1 MNITRGDIYY
11 VDAIDSVGSEQRGGR
26 PAIVVSND
34 KCNQHSPVVEV
45 VYLTTSP
52 KTPLPTHVTVRS
64 APRVSTALCE
74 QVHSV
79 DTKRFGSYCGC
90 CTQQELSAV
99 DMALLISLGLDL
111 LGGGG
116 CSNPAPV
123 EPVAEAGEEQ
133 PVEAPELIAARAQ
146 LDLLRQMYDS
156 LLHRVAKS
164 DGQ

>member
-1 MNITRGDIYY
+1 MSITRGDIYY
-11 VDAIDSVGSEQRGGR
+11 VNAIDSVGSEQRGGR

-52 KTPLPTHVTVRS
+52 KTPLPTHVTVRR

-79 DTKRFGSYCGC
+79 DTQRFGSYCGC

-99 DMALLISLGLDL
+99 DTALLISLGLDIM
-111 LGGGG
+111 GGGVLQ
-116 CSNPAPV
+116 S
-123 EPVAEAGEEQ
+123 
-133 PVEAPELIAARAQ
+133 
-146 LDLLRQMYDS
+146 DS
-156 LLHRVAKS
+156 
-164 DGQ
+164 

>member
-64 APRVSTALCE
+64 APRVPTALCE

-111 LGGGG
+111 MGGG

-123 EPVAEAGEEQ
+123 EPVAEVGEEQ

-156 LLHRVAKS
+156 LLHRVAKT

>member
-90 CTQQELSAV
+90 CAQQELSAV

-111 LGGGG
+111 MGGGLL
-116 CSNPAPV
+116 
-123 EPVAEAGEEQ
+123 Q
-133 PVEAPELIAARAQ
+133 P
-146 LDLLRQMYDS
+146 
-156 LLHRVAKS
+156 
-164 DGQ
+164 GTC

>member
-111 LGGGG
+111 MGGG

-123 EPVAEAGEEQ
+123 EPVAEASEEQ

>member
-111 LGGGG
+111 MGG

-123 EPVAEAGEEQ
+123 EPVAEVGEEQ

-156 LLHRVAKS
+156 LLHRVAKT
-164 DGQ
+164 DEQ

>member
-99 DMALLISLGLDL
+99 DMVLLISLGLDL
-111 LGGGG
+111 MGGG

>member
-99 DMALLISLGLDL
+99 DMALLISLGLDPM
-111 LGGGG
+111 GGV
-116 CSNPAPV
+116 APTRHLMRRSRRSV
-123 EPVAEAGEEQ
+123 RSSPWRL
-133 PVEAPELIAARAQ
+133 P
-146 LDLLRQMYDS
+146 S
-156 LLHRVAKS
+156 
-164 DGQ
+164 

>member
-111 LGGGG
+111 MGGG
-116 CSNPAPV
+116 CSNPAPA
-123 EPVAEAGEEQ
+123 EPVTEVGEEQ

>member
-64 APRVSTALCE
+64 APRMSTALCE

-111 LGGGG
+111 MGGG

-123 EPVAEAGEEQ
+123 EPVAEVGEEQ
-133 PVEAPELIAARAQ
+133 SVEAPELIAARAQ
-146 LDLLRQMYDS
+146 LDLLRQLYDS

>member
-1 MNITRGDIYY
+1 MSLTRGDIYY
-11 VDAIDSVGSEQRGGR
+11 VDAIGSVGSEQRGGR
-26 PAIVVSND
+26 PAIIVSND

-111 LGGGG
+111 MGGG

-123 EPVAEAGEEQ
+123 EPVTEVGEEQ

>member
-99 DMALLISLGLDL
+99 DMALLSSLGLDL
-111 LGGGG
+111 MGGG

>member
-111 LGGGG
+111 MGGG
-116 CSNPAPV
+116 CSNPVPV
-123 EPVAEAGEEQ
+123 EPVAEASEEQ

>member
-11 VDAIDSVGSEQRGGR
+11 VDAIDSVGSGQRGGR

-111 LGGGG
+111 MGGG

-123 EPVAEAGEEQ
+123 EPVTEVGEEQ

>member
-34 KCNQHSPVVEV
+34 KC
-45 VYLTTSP
+45 
-52 KTPLPTHVTVRS
+52 TVRS

-111 LGGGG
+111 MGGG

-123 EPVAEAGEEQ
+123 EPVTEVGEEQ